1 MFGKMRMTFS
11 RRRTS
16 WMSRC
21 GTLGRS
27 ESLAILLRQSQHGCC
42 FNLSTKKPPRSD
54 GERWLDA
61 ALCRNDFALLVEH
74 DIPVEPSRP
83 TLLPEAPSKPPVFSV
98 AIQSPLLHPV
108 RRRTERDSDTPS
120 PGRRACG
127 HRISRRSCGAGL
139 RGPGRSRPT
148 VRPAAP
154 AHRKGPQHR
163 CRSDRVDTSR
173 YPSLQD
179 LTGVA
184 RQDGGLP
191 GSAEPRG
198 RMNVAISVKP

>member
-61 ALCRNDFALLVEH
+61 ALCRDDFALLVEH

-83 TLLPEAPSKPPVFSV
+83 TLLPEAPSKPPVFFSGYTKPFASSSTSAYGTGQRYAFARSSRLWPQDQPSV
-98 AIQSPLLHPV
+98 M
-108 RRRTERDSDTPS
+108 RRWPQGSWTFSSYRSTSSASAPERS
-120 PGRRACG
+120 
-127 HRISRRSCGAGL
+127 
-139 RGPGRSRPT
+139 
-148 VRPAAP
+148 AA
-154 AHRKGPQHR
+154 
-163 CRSDRVDTSR
+163 SVSI
-173 YPSLQD
+173 
-179 LTGVA
+179 
-184 RQDGGLP
+184 
-191 GSAEPRG
+191 GSG
-198 RMNVAISVKP
+198 